1 MYWYEIEIE
10 METEIEPTNTEL
22 FNKEFWDSIPDS
34 DILEV
39 AVCNILPFS
48 EEEKA
53 YLRKLAEE

>member
-1 MYWYEIEIE
+1 MFEYEIE
-10 METEIEPTNTEL
+10 MEIETETEI
-22 FNKEFWDSIPDS
+22 FNKEFWDSIPYS
-34 DILEV
+34 DVLEV

>member
-1 MYWYEIEIE
+1 MFEYEIEIE
-10 METEIEPTNTEL
+10 MEPTEAEL
-22 FNKEFWDSIPDS
+22 FDKEFWDSIPDS
-34 DILEV
+34 DVLEV